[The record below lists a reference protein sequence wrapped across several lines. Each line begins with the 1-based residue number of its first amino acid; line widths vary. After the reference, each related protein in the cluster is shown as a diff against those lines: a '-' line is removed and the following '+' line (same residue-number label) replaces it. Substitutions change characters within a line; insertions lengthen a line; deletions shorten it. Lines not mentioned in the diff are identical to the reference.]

1 MVRHNNMI
9 HNVHLKFD
17 WQNKVKTWYNQPGRK
32 HRRRVLRQKKAKL
45 IAPNPTHKLR
55 PVVRG
60 QTNKYNTKI
69 KLGRG
74 FTQKELNEAGIKGLS
89 YARSLGIAI
98 DLRRKDTSKE
108 TLDLNSNRIKE
119 YISRMILYPRNE
131 QKPEKKP
138 QVKEA
143 TAEKLKSPEAKV
155 QNTIKGVIELPKKEI
170 GYSFESITDD
180 MKKKNVYQ
188 IQRKEIKTAKGFY
201 ARLEKIKAKK

>member
-170 GYSFESITDD
+170 GYSFEPITDE
-180 MKKKNVYQ
+180 MKKKNVYKT
-188 IQRKEIKTAKGFY
+188 QRKEIKEAKGFY
-201 ARLEKIKAKK
+201 KRLEKIKEKK